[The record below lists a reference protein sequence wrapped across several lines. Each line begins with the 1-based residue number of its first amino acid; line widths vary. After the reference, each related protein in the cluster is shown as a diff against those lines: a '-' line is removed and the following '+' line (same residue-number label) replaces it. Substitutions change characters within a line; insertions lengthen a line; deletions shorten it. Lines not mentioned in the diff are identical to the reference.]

1 MDSLSRTVDVQNEKF
16 QAIKDAEII
25 VFACEFTSS
34 LKNSIN
40 NGGTIEKLNGMT
52 RLVSV
57 PLKRLFEVLSR
68 TPEAFAFSFDDAARV
83 VAVKAVAKAMPLFP
97 LSGVDQREHA
107 CLLFEFAAEYCA
119 ESTKKELSG
128 VVDCVIQ
135 TTLLG
140 SSKKSARDA
149 AMTCLRA
156 IWKNLKDVGIENE
169 RQNIYLVGMARSLT
183 KALSNVACGARIE
196 RVSQI
201 VAFALEKD
209 FSIFANEPS
218 DG

>member
-1 MDSLSRTVDVQNEKF
+1 
-16 QAIKDAEII
+16 
-25 VFACEFTSS
+25 
-34 LKNSIN
+34 
-40 NGGTIEKLNGMT
+40 
-52 RLVSV
+52 
-57 PLKRLFEVLSR
+57 
-68 TPEAFAFSFDDAARV
+68 
-83 VAVKAVAKAMPLFP
+83 MPRFP
-97 LSGVDQREHA
+97 LSAVDQREHA

-183 KALSNVACGARIE
+183 KAL
-196 RVSQI
+196 
-201 VAFALEKD
+201 
-209 FSIFANEPS
+209 
-218 DG
+218 

>member
-16 QAIKDAEII
+16 QAIKDAGII
-25 VFACEFTSS
+25 VFACECLASS

-40 NGGTIEKLNGMT
+40 NGGTIENVNGMT

-57 PLKRLFEVLSR
+57 PLKDCLRCFLELQRRSHSR
-68 TPEAFAFSFDDAARV
+68 CIDAVCHCCCGKSCGESNA
-83 VAVKAVAKAMPLFP
+83 FP

-119 ESTKKELSG
+119 ESTKKELSA
-128 VVDCVIQ
+128 VVNCIIE

-149 AMTCLRA
+149 SMTCLQA
-156 IWKNLKDVGIENE
+156 FWKNLKNVRVES
-169 RQNIYLVGMARSLT
+169 RRKKYLFG
-183 KALSNVACGARIE
+183 
-196 RVSQI
+196 
-201 VAFALEKD
+201 
-209 FSIFANEPS
+209 
-218 DG
+218 